1 MLYPDLRA
9 TIVEVLLTL
18 CRWQHGDKES
28 FICYVLYILLFVI
41 DYSLLALVLPLSLFC
56 YAQLAQHPSR
66 LYWQV
71 WRGAVACEYSPIP
84 QTLLTLQ

>member
-1 MLYPDLRA
+1 MMSP
-9 TIVEVLLTL
+9 

-71 WRGAVACEYSPIP
+71 WRDAVHV
-84 QTLLTLQ
+84 LTAPFYKHCLYFDNCRHVCCMLRAF